1 VILLFLGRE
10 NSAMRGFRQL
20 WMRWGDAAA
29 PRGDLGFRYM
39 TPAAVANGNRA
50 FLKDGTELA

>member
-1 VILLFLGRE
+1 LGRE

-50 FLKDGTELA
+50 FLKEGAGLA